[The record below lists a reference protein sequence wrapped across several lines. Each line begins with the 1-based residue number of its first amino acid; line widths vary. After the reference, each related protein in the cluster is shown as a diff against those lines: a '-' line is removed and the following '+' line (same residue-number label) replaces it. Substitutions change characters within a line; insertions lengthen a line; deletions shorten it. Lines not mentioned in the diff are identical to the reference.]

1 MHSRILQASTAAL
14 ALALVPATAFA
25 QSQGPFVGYLAADP
39 SYGSP
44 TAIPVQNAQVAL
56 DLFDIQAEGTDTQT
70 PDGDADTIGGA
81 ITYGKAGLQ
90 KLECYDL
97 HYQHARRIGEGSRMR
112 FLLDVPVNIV
122 HADLFTA
129 TFPNGVGGTFT
140 ANFGGAT
147 AVYGTVNAGIEVPVK
162 TNFTLTPRVSYSNL
176 QTGTYFGKGGER
188 ASASIT
194 SRYRFAQVGRGDL
207 VIGGMVDY
215 SHTIKLGL
223 AKPLFFQSEGLWTLR
238 GGIAYQLPLKKRMFG
253 RQSSLRAS
261 YVFTALTGIDHLPYN
276 HLHELGVSIG
286 VRTREA
292 EQKSRFEQL
301 RMGLLYTHSA
311 NTLTS
316 KANYDAASLT
326 LGYRF

>member
-14 ALALVPATAFA
+14 ALAMVPATAYA
-25 QSQGPFVGYLAADP
+25 QTQGPFVGYQAADP

-44 TAIPVQNAQVAL
+44 TSMPVQNAQVAL
-56 DLFDIQAEGTDTQT
+56 DLFNIQAEGTDTQT
-70 PDGDADTIGGA
+70 PDGDSDTIGGA
-81 ITYGKAGLQ
+81 FTYGKAGLQ
-90 KLECYDL
+90 KLERYDL

-112 FLLDVPVNIV
+112 FLLDVPVNII

-129 TFPNGVGGTFT
+129 TFPNGAGGTFT

-162 TNFTLTPRVSYSNL
+162 PNFTLTPRASYSNL
-176 QTGTYFGKGGER
+176 QTSTYFGKGGER
-188 ASASIT
+188 AGASIT
-194 SRYRFAQVGRGDL
+194 SRYKFAQVGRGDL

-215 SHTIKLGL
+215 SHTLKLGL
-223 AKPLFFQSEGLWTLR
+223 AKQLFFQPQGLWTLR
-238 GGIAYQLPLKKRMFG
+238 GGLAYQMPLKSRMFG
-253 RQSSLRAS
+253 RQSSFRAS

-276 HLHELGVSIG
+276 QIHELGISIG

-292 EQKSRFEQL
+292 EQKSRFEQI
-301 RMGLLYTHSA
+301 RMGLLYTHSPS
-311 NTLTS
+311 TITS
-316 KANYDAASLT
+316 QANYDAATLT